1 MPGGSRASSR
11 AASPVRLKK
20 QGPRVTREAQLQG
33 QLDARQED
41 CSLLNHKLEEAQAII
56 QEQAERIA
64 ELEGALVLQ
73 KRRFEQEQ
81 QAFEVA
87 HRAEAAQLARGNW
100 AHVQQLQRQIH
111 AIRDAVTSHTT
122 YLQAT
127 SPLKPPRWADPP
139 EG

>member
-1 MPGGSRASSR
+1 MPGSSRASSR

-41 CSLLNHKLEEAQAII
+41 CLLLNHKLEEAQAII

-87 HRAEAAQLARGNW
+87 HGAEAAQLARGN
-100 AHVQQLQRQIH
+100 
-111 AIRDAVTSHTT
+111 
-122 YLQAT
+122 
-127 SPLKPPRWADPP
+127 
-139 EG
+139 